1 MSTILITGGSGF
13 LGKRL
18 GKSLR
23 EAGHT
28 VVLTARNNK
37 ANMLARNFSGCDVI
51 AMDVVHIESVRD
63 IVAEVAPDIVIHA
76 AATKFVDVS
85 ERYPMEAVDVNVTGS
100 QNVARV
106 SMEKGVRLVLGI
118 STDKASPPIRNTY
131 GLTKALM
138 ERMFVALNGKSG
150 TRFCVVR
157 YGNVAWSTGSVL
169 CLWKKMADER
179 SIIQTTGPDMY
190 RYFFTVDEAVALV
203 RRALDN
209 PELVAGKVL
218 AAEMKAAQ
226 IRSLLDAW
234 GRLSGV
240 GYERIAGRPGER
252 DEEYLIGDQELP
264 FTTALDLG
272 GIRHYLISFNQRVAE
287 PAVGPISSRHAD
299 KLNDAEMAELISK
312 PPLEAL

>member
-1 MSTILITGGSGF
+1 
-13 LGKRL
+13 
-18 GKSLR
+18 
-23 EAGHT
+23 
-28 VVLTARNNK
+28 
-37 ANMLARNFSGCDVI
+37 MLARNFSGCDVI

-63 IVAEVAPDIVIHA
+63 IVTEVAPDIVIHA

-106 SMEKGVRLVLGI
+106 CIEKGVRMVLGI
-118 STDKASPPIRNTY
+118 STDKASPPVRNTY

-138 ERMFVALNGKSG
+138 ERMFVALNAKSE

-169 CLWKKMADER
+169 CLWKKMVDAGHT
-179 SIIQTTGPDMY
+179 IGTTGPDMY
-190 RYFFTVDEAVALV
+190 RYFFTVDEAVGLV

-226 IRSLLDAW
+226 IRDLLDAW
-234 GRLSGV
+234 GRLAGV
-240 GYERIAGRPGER
+240 GYEQIAGRPGER
-252 DEEYLIGDQELP
+252 DEEYLIGEQELP
-264 FTTALDLG
+264 FTTALELG
-272 GIRHYLISFNQRVAE
+272 GRRHYLISFNQRVAE
-287 PAVGPISSRHAD
+287 PAVGPISSRHAARLSPD
-299 KLNDAEMAELISK
+299 EMAELISN
-312 PPLEAL
+312 PPLEEL